1 MLRGDRGFSCFAVFF
16 ILIASYVLTVAGR
29 CSHVTEVVELARVE
43 SPLINEASGMVLSRK
58 NPGILWVHNDSGNS
72 ARVYALTLDGRL
84 VATCILVG
92 VDAIDWEDIAIG
104 PGPEP
109 GLDYIYVADTGDNG
123 FSREEI
129 EIYRFPEPLVDEG
142 THVLIDRVERIILNY
157 PDRAHDAETLLVD
170 PVDGGIYIITKWGG
184 LMYRASDDG
193 MLLRV
198 AKLPWGGVTGGDV
211 SQDGKRIIVRSYFS
225 ATIWERE
232 DGSPLS
238 AIFSKDGCSLS
249 LKVEPL
255 QMEPQGEAIAFS
267 PDGHFYY
274 TLSEGVRQPIYRFR
288 LDD

>member
-1 MLRGDRGFSCFAVFF
+1 MLRGDRGFSCFALFS
-16 ILIASYVLTVAGR
+16 ILITLYVLSAAGR

-43 SPLINEASGMVLSRK
+43 SPLINEASGMVLSRE
-58 NPGILWVHNDSGNS
+58 NPGILWVHNDSGDS
-72 ARVYALTLDGRL
+72 ARVYALALDGRI
-84 VATCILVG
+84 VATFTLVG
-92 VDAIDWEDIAIG
+92 VDAVDWEDIAIG

-109 GLDYIYVADTGDNG
+109 GLDYIYVADIGDNG
-123 FSREEI
+123 FSREDV

-142 THVLIDRVERIILNY
+142 TQSVLIDRVERIVLNY

-170 PVDGGIYIITKWGG
+170 PVDGGIYIVTKWGG

-193 MLLRV
+193 KLLRV

-211 SQDGKRIIVRSYFS
+211 SQDGTRIIVRSYFR

-232 DGSPLS
+232 DGLPLS
-238 AIFSKDGCSLS
+238 VIFSEGGCPLP
-249 LKVEPL
+249 LKA
-255 QMEPQGEAIAFS
+255 EPQGEAIAFS
-267 PDGHFYY
+267 SDGRFYY